1 MRVLRDLTPVVVAG
15 LLLAGAAGAQQAA
28 APAAAASA
36 ATSAAPSPSDRDS
49 LASACARVPAAPTA
63 PRDLADRAQ
72 CVLAG
77 LVPSKDR
84 FAEARDL
91 ARRSLQE
98 GDAAGGYMLY
108 RAFAEDPANSALR
121 DGKIDADVY
130 RRLAQRPLAERAGQ
144 VEAIEA
150 LGAAAAR
157 GHVNAATLLA
167 GYFHDT
173 VAPRNVARMR
183 AITHLLLGHG
193 EHSPDLERMARE
205 ADAIERVAR
214 DTKAS
219 PRSFFE
225 AYQAATVAAL
235 AGYKVQTAGGHCDKV
250 ALKSVSAGD
259 IEGAEYLPLKGTMV
273 AGSYL
278 LHGRWPEYWTFD
290 ACHEQV
296 PVKVT
301 FEADGWGGS
310 SFTAVHNKGD

>member
-1 MRVLRDLTPVVVAG
+1 MRLPRHLPSVLAAV
-15 LLLAGAAGAQQAA
+15 LLQAGAAGAQQAA
-28 APAAAASA
+28 APAAPASSASA
-36 ATSAAPSPSDRDS
+36 ASSASDRDA

-63 PRDLADRAQ
+63 ARDLADRAQ

-77 LVPSKDR
+77 LVPSPDR
-84 FAEARDL
+84 FAQARDL
-91 ARRSLQE
+91 ARRSLQQ

-121 DGKIDADVY
+121 DGKLDPEAY
-130 RRLAQRPLAERAGQ
+130 RQLAQRPLAERAGQ

-150 LGAAAAR
+150 LGAAAAQ

-173 VAPRNVARMR
+173 VAPRNVARLR
-183 AITHLLLGHG
+183 AITHLLLSHG

-214 DTKAS
+214 KTQAS
-219 PRSFFE
+219 ARSFFE
-225 AYQAATVAAL
+225 AYQAATVAAV
-235 AGYKVQTAGGHCDKV
+235 AGYKVQTAGGRCDKPV
-250 ALKSVSAGD
+250 LKSVSAGA

-278 LHGRWPEYWTFD
+278 VKGRWPEYWTFD
-290 ACHEQV
+290 ACHEEV

-301 FEADGWGGS
+301 FEADGWGGT
-310 SFTAVHNKGD
+310 SFTAIHNKGD